1 MNHAAEKVNP
11 DIPILI
17 AEANFTHL
25 SKLKRN
31 FEELFPRNLNV
42 TGRGYRAVEL
52 SRRQKYEV
60 IFAASPLVP
69 FWRSAPRRV
78 SSLRPMLARMKRP

>member
-25 SKLKRN
+25 SELKRN

-42 TGRGYRAVEL
+42 TGRGYRAVEMFL
-52 SRRQKYEV
+52 SDSEV
-60 IFAASPLVP
+60 LYYKMTVP
-69 FWRSAPRRV
+69 RIAGECAGRSVLNYFQPG
-78 SSLRPMLARMKRP
+78 